1 LAHAARSRRWRQ
13 RRQECTSERHP
24 DHDAAADDAAA
35 LDGGVIN
42 FVTHQGSSTPALD
55 APLTPAAELVAA
67 VTGALATP
75 TTLSSAVRCR
85 RCAAPLPPWVRQSF
99 LRHGMRRW
107 PARVVEPVP

>member
-1 LAHAARSRRWRQ
+1 MAHAARSRRWRQ
-13 RRQECTSERHP
+13 RHRECASKQRA
-24 DHDAAADDAAA
+24 DHDVAA

-42 FVTHQGSSTPALD
+42 FVTHQGSSTPAPD
-55 APLTPAAELVAA
+55 APLTPAAELAAA
-67 VTGALATP
+67 VPGALASP
-75 TTLSSAVRCR
+75 GAVQCR